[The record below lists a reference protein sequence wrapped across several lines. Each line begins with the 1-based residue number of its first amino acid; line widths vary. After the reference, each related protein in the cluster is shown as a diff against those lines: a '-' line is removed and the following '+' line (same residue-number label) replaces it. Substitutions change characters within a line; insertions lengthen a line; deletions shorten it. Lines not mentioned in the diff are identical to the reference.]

1 MTVRGGSAL
10 AGIVMA
16 VLLLGACVG
25 PGKPKV
31 DKARVAELNT
41 RLGLEYL
48 QQDRPDLARVKLDR
62 ALQAR
67 PHSAAVNWANALL
80 YEKLGD
86 MQKAESFYHKAVKYG
101 PDSAE
106 AHNHFGTFLC
116 KRGRVEEAIEHFDKA
131 AANTLYLTPEYALTN
146 AGLCLLE
153 AGDEVKAETYFRKA
167 LDRNPRHAAALYQ
180 MALLTYRQKRYLSS
194 RAYRERLS
202 AVMKGPQ
209 PKVLWLCVVTERAM
223 NNYSEADRCEKA
235 LKTRFPASE
244 EASSLY

>member
-1 MTVRGGSAL
+1 
-10 AGIVMA
+10 MA

-48 QQDRPDLARVKLDR
+48 QQDRPDLAKVKLDR
-62 ALQAR
+62 ALEAR
-67 PHSAAVNWANALL
+67 PRSAAVNWANALL

-86 MQKAESFYHKAVKYG
+86 MEKAEAFYRKAVKYD

-106 AHNHFGTFLC
+106 AHNNFGAFLC
-116 KRGRVEEAIEHFDKA
+116 KRGRANEGVKHFDKA
-131 AANTLYLTPEYALTN
+131 AANTVYPTPEYALTN
-146 AGLCLLE
+146 AGVCLLE
-153 AGDEVKAETYFRKA
+153 AGDDVEAEAYFRKA
-167 LDRNPRHAAALYQ
+167 LDRNPRHASALYQ

-223 NNYSEADRCEKA
+223 DNFNEADRCEKE